1 MTDSKELDEKL
12 DDLINEV
19 RELREMMERLVKKAS
34 RLDDHIDFVENTYDI
49 ARTPLNY
56 ILSNVSKVMGKC
68 QKSLPEASY

>member
-12 DDLINEV
+12 DDLKYEIGL
-19 RELREMMERLVKKAS
+19 LREMMEKLVKKAS